1 MRKYSVAGDQK
12 DVIKCNRGLS
22 YIYLKMNNLERF
34 NDEIEKVNKIQYI
47 LENKRES
54 IQNRLLYFTFQKQQ
68 SKLN

>member
-12 DVIKCNRGLS
+12 DAIKCNRGLS